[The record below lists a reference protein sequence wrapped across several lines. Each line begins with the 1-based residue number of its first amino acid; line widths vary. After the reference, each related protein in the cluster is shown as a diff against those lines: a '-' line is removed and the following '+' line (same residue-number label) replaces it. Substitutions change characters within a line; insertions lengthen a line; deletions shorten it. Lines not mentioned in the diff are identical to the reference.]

1 MEKFNANNIKK
12 QEKKAVILR
21 NTIVYSFLFILG
33 LLIIIPFYWMV
44 ITALKSGDEVVQIPV
59 TFFPKEF
66 HFENFIEAM
75 SRAPFTRYIFNTL
88 FVGVVSTL
96 GTLITTI
103 LAAFA
108 FSRLEFR
115 GKGLLF
121 SILLATMMIPGE
133 MMVITNYV
141 TVAKLDW
148 INTYKALIF
157 PFVASVF
164 YIFLLRQNFKQIP
177 DELYFAAKVDG
188 TSDFKYMWRIMVPI
202 AMPTIISIT
211 ILKVIG
217 SWNAYIWPNLVAPND
232 KMRLITNG
240 LRKVG
245 FSSGGERPELHLQM
259 AAAFIV
265 SLPLLIAFIFLR
277 KYIMRGVSNSGT
289 KG

>member
-1 MEKFNANNIKK
+1 MEKFNSNKIKK
-12 QEKKAVILR
+12 QEKKAVLIR
-21 NTIVYSFLFILG
+21 NTLVYSFLVVLG

-75 SRAPFTRYIFNTL
+75 RRAPFARYIFNTL

-108 FSRLEFR
+108 FSRLEFK

-148 INTYKALIF
+148 INTYQALIF

-177 DELYFAAKVDG
+177 DELYYAAKVDG
-188 TSDFKYMWRIMVPI
+188 TSDFKYMWRVMVPI